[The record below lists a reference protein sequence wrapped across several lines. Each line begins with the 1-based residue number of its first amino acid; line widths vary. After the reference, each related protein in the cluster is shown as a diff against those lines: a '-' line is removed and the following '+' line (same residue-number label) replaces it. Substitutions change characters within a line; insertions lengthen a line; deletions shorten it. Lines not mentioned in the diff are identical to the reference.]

1 MDSFLGNGN
10 QWKWMNDGYIKH
22 HEWIWKTICIKKE
35 HRHTHIHAYACKST
49 LRRRRKMVSFGW
61 KGEEHHHLVSI
72 IKDLSL
78 LIEIIVDEG
87 MGHIGM
93 CIFPNSELC
102 I

>member
-1 MDSFLGNGN
+1 
-10 QWKWMNDGYIKH
+10 MNLKDNMY
-22 HEWIWKTICIKKE
+22 KE
-35 HRHTHIHAYACKST
+35 RTQTHTHTHAYACKST
-49 LRRRRKMVSFGW
+49 LRRRIKMVSFGW

-78 LIEIIVDEG
+78 LIEIIVDEA

-93 CIFPNSELC
+93 CIFPNSELW